1 MMIVAGEASGDM
13 HGAALAAEL
22 LRRRPDLE
30 ILGMGGKAMQEAGVD
45 IVAPLSPVVG
55 LVEIIADLGGI
66 LRSLLQ
72 LKKILLTRRPGLL
85 VLIDY
90 PDFNLMLARYA
101 RRLGIRIMYYVS
113 PQVWAWRKGRL
124 SKIASLVDAMAVILP
139 FEKQLYED
147 RGLKTVYVGHP
158 LIEKLK
164 THVSGVEELRKG
176 LGLKGKE
183 RVLAVFPGSRN
194 GEVRNHS
201 GIVEQTLKLI
211 QNEGDGIKVLVPV
224 APTLNAESRRRLDTL
239 KEYGAMLVE
248 GRSWDVLG
256 LADAALIASGTA
268 SLESALLGVPT
279 VVFYRLKAL
288 TYLTGRL
295 LVNVPHVS
303 LANILL
309 GRRAIPEYIQGDASP
324 EALKKAVMK
333 LMDDENFRQ
342 QMKAAFDE
350 AREVLGDSMASLNA
364 ADLAEE
370 VARW

>member
-22 LRRRPDLE
+22 FRRRPGLE
-30 ILGMGGKAMQEAGVD
+30 IMGMGGKAMREAGVN

-55 LVEIIADLGGI
+55 LVEIISEVGRI
-66 LRSLLQ
+66 LRSLSE
-72 LKKILLTRRPGLL
+72 LKAILLSRRPGLL

-101 RRLGIRIMYYVS
+101 RGLGIRIMYYVS

-139 FEKQLYED
+139 FEKQLYEGH
-147 RGLKTVYVGHP
+147 GLKTAYVGHP
-158 LIEKLK
+158 LIEKMMK
-164 THVSGVEELRKG
+164 HVSGADELRQE
-176 LGLKGKE
+176 LGLQGKE
-183 RVLAVFPGSRN
+183 KILAVFPGSRN
-194 GEVRNHS
+194 GEVRNHA
-201 GIVEQTLKLI
+201 GIVERTLKLI
-211 QNEGDGIKVLVPV
+211 QTEKAGIKVLVPV
-224 APTLNAESRRRLDTL
+224 APTLNAESRRRLDNL

-248 GRSWDVLG
+248 GRSWDVLD

-288 TYLTGRL
+288 TYLAGRL
-295 LVNVPHVS
+295 LVSVPHVS

-324 EALKKAVMK
+324 EALKNAVMK
-333 LMDDENFRQ
+333 LMDDENYRQ

-350 AREVLGDSMASLNA
+350 VREALGDSMASLNA